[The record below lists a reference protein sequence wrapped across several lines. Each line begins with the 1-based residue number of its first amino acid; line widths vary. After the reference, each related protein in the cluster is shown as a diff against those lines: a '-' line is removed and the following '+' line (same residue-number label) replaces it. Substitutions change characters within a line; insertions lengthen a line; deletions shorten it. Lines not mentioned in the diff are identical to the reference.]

1 MGCPQLCTGLCSLSA
16 AYSVVCTCR
25 FAPLAFEEAESRRT
39 SAPPE
44 TKSRSAAWVRVGVGA
59 RVGARVGAGA
69 RARAGARV
77 EVEVRV
83 RWSAACIA
91 CPVPSQKTAAMP
103 CRRSAAWARVRFGI
117 RVGVRL
123 GG

>member
-1 MGCPQLCTGLCSLSA
+1 MWGSPGRFALLWAVLSSGLCSLSA

-69 RARAGARV
+69 RVRARARAWVRARV
-77 EVEVRV
+77 
-83 RWSAACIA
+83 S
-91 CPVPSQKTAAMP
+91 
-103 CRRSAAWARVRFGI
+103 
-117 RVGVRL
+117 
-123 GG
+123 